1 MLRTA
6 IVVFSLA
13 AIACAQD
20 SKSAETR
27 KLSSVTWDLDNRKL
41 IWVVQKG
48 TQHEGTFVASKED
61 RYEITPDDAVMS
73 YLQEKRG
80 FTEDEA
86 TSLHHLLDVL
96 SLYCAESTAWWDDGQ
111 GIPLDPN
118 GKPSG
123 PGKHPEQPE
132 KSVKPRKVDGPQR
145 KTPAPRVREGELV
158 ATVQ

>member
-1 MLRTA
+1 MLKTA
-6 IVVFSLA
+6 VVLVSLA
-13 AIACAQD
+13 AMAVAQD
-20 SKSAETR
+20 SKPAEMK
-27 KLSSVTWDLDNRKL
+27 KLATVTWDLDAHKL

-48 TQHEGTFVASKED
+48 TENSGKFEVSKED

-111 GIPLDPN
+111 GVPLDST
-118 GKPSG
+118 GKPTG
-123 PGKHPEQPE
+123 PGKNPE
-132 KSVKPRKVDGPQR
+132 KPDNSVQPHRVDGP
-145 KTPAPRVREGELV
+145 KPAPKSPVREGELV
-158 ATVQ
+158 AAAK